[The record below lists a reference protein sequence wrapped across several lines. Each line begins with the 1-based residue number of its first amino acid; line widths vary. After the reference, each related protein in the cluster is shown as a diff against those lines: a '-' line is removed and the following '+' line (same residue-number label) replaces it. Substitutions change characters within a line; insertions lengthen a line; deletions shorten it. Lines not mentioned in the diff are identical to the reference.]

1 MIIEQ
6 LSDNSYTGLSIN
18 SLTGNMAD
26 FAATGMTPLD
36 VSGVA
41 GHRLQ
46 TSPFHQMAWTGSRTT
61 DMFLCMGGKYYLA
74 HTKAFTASHAAVFE
88 KAHINGVEMPLSKKI
103 ISKAIEVKTDSLD
116 LYVNT
121 FEKNPVARFLFG
133 ENTEAYAKWLD
144 ELRIPALPILLP
156 PKTLTAHYPGDFMR
170 PLIIRC
176 TDNWSGIIT
185 SNTDLH
191 HSYGFRGQAATAPG
205 PVRPEETFS
214 AASLVP
220 YKSLLPLQE
229 GRNYGLNEITEL
241 ARAEGILGLLNPILR
256 LIRNNGSTLPANFE
270 TNFEGNLSEG

>member
-26 FAATGMTPLD
+26 FAATGMKPLD

-46 TSPFHQMAWTGSRTT
+46 NSPFHQMAWTGSRTT
-61 DMFLCMGGKYYLA
+61 DMFLCMGGKYFLA
-74 HTKAFTASHAAVFE
+74 HTKSFTANHAAVFQ
-88 KAHINGVEMPLSKKI
+88 KAHSNGVEMPLSRKI
-103 ISKAIEVKTDSLD
+103 ISKAIEIKSDSLD
-116 LYVNT
+116 LYVRG
-121 FEKNPVARFLFG
+121 FENNPVARFLFG
-133 ENTEAYAKWLD
+133 EHTENYAKWLD
-144 ELRIPALPILLP
+144 ELKIPAVPILLP

-185 SNTDLH
+185 SNTDLQ
-191 HSYGFRGQAATAPG
+191 HSYGFRGHSEKAGG
-205 PVRPEETFS
+205 PVKPEETFS
-214 AASLVP
+214 ADSLVP

-241 ARAEGILGLLNPILR
+241 ARAEGILGLLNPVLR
-256 LIRNNGSTLPANFE
+256 LIRTKGSTLPANFD
-270 TNFEGNLSEG
+270 TDFG